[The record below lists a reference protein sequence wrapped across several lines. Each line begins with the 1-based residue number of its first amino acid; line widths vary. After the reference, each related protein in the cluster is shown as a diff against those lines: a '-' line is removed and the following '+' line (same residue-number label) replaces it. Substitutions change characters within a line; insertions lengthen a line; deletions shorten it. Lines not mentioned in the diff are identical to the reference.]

1 MHVNNNDFSV
11 CWLDILCRKIH
22 WMKMNDIFQAGN
34 SCYRHQTS
42 TNADQNLYSDIQIRK
57 STEKMNT
64 RVCTLCWEYLT
75 NTLP

>member
-1 MHVNNNDFSV
+1 
-11 CWLDILCRKIH
+11 
-22 WMKMNDIFQAGN
+22 MNDIFQDGN

-42 TNADQNLYSDIQIRK
+42 TNADQNLHSDIQIRK

-75 NTLP
+75 YTLP

>member
-1 MHVNNNDFSV
+1 MSIIMTF
-11 CWLDILCRKIH
+11 LCVDLIYYAEKFIEWR
-22 WMKMNDIFQAGN
+22 WMNIFQDGN

-75 NTLP
+75 YTLP